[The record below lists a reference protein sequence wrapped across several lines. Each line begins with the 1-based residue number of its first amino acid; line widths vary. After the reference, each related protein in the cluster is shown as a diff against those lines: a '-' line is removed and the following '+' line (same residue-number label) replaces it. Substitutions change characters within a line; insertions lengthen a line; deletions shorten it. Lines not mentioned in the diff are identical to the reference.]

1 MLGSAVSCYDLAGS
15 PARSLSAHSPSP
27 TSRTSLEGAITI
39 ITEEPAKTWHIRPIR
54 AGDTEAFLSFLS
66 AWVTNVSLRDRYRW
80 MYQDNPHGKALTWLA
95 VTSRDNKIVGCTSVF
110 PRKMWVNGHV
120 ETASAGGDTY
130 VDPTWR
136 RKGIAVALHRAS
148 LEGMRENGVTL
159 EYGFP
164 LHENLGAF
172 RKAGACLPGDFVSAR
187 CFLSVTP
194 FLKKVRLDRFVPGK
208 LLDVLDRVFLK
219 VTNQGISSSDETEY
233 EVREV
238 GSFDK
243 RFETLSE
250 ELSSSFKICWLRD
263 SSYLRWRF
271 LDNPFRKYILLSV
284 TKKRDAR
291 LHGFAALEVSEHIGF
306 VTEFFVR
313 PEDDVVKA
321 LLTGLMRFGVSLSIH
336 SLWFE
341 LINPTG
347 PFARDLVRCG
357 FKLHYSD
364 QKTLEILGDCGRDGM
379 ADLANWYLTVS
390 DLDV

>member
-1 MLGSAVSCYDLAGS
+1 
-15 PARSLSAHSPSP
+15 
-27 TSRTSLEGAITI
+27 LEGKITI
-39 ITEEPAKTWHIRPIR
+39 IREEPAKTWYIRPIR
-54 AGDTEAFLSFLS
+54 AEDAEAFLSFLS

-80 MYQDNPHGKALTWLA
+80 IYQDNPHGKALTWLA
-95 VTSRDNKIVGCTSVF
+95 VTSQDNKIVGCTSVF
-110 PRKMWVNGHV
+110 PKKIWLNGHA
-120 ETASAGGDTY
+120 ETGSAGGDTY
-130 VDPTWR
+130 VDPMWR

-148 LEGMRENGVTL
+148 LAGMRENGITL

-164 LHENLGAF
+164 LQENLGAF

-187 CFLSVTP
+187 CFLSIGP

-208 LLDVLDRVFLK
+208 LLEVLDSVFLK
-219 VTNQGISSSDETEY
+219 VTKPGISSSAETEY

-238 GSFDK
+238 DTFDE
-243 RFETLSE
+243 RFEALSE
-250 ELSSSFKICWLRD
+250 ELSSSFKICCVRD

-271 LDNPFRKYILLSV
+271 LNNPFRKYVLLSV
-284 TKKRDAR
+284 TRKRDDR

-321 LLTGLMRFGVSLSIH
+321 LLIGLMRFGVSRSIH

-347 PFARDLVRCG
+347 PFARDLARCG
-357 FKLHYSD
+357 FKFHYSD
-364 QKTLEILGDCGRDGM
+364 QKTLEILGDCRRDGM
-379 ADLANWYLTVS
+379 PDLANWYLTLS
-390 DLDV
+390 DLDI